1 MQKYSTD
8 QYNKIFYSLP
18 KEIQDIVVAYST
30 TEKLY
35 EIGQTHK
42 LHIDQIGVMNDVAF
56 DVMMGI
62 TSTKNMVAELAK
74 ELQIPELEASKI
86 AFDVDEQIF
95 KPIKEI
101 MKKVYGDGS
110 PMRPKPSYQYVHEE
124 DEKDIETHTSRAN
137 LLKEI
142 EAPEEAQVKKII
154 INPLPEVKQEP
165 AQEKNVEKAVKSE
178 EEKLIMDETLK
189 QKREKLLQS
198 IADKKLSSMTVMKA
212 EEETLS
218 VAPPRFIPASPVVSK
233 EIPSLSPKISEKKEE
248 KPKRKII
255 DPFLNQIQQNKVT
268 EDVVEKENKPPTIE
282 ETSQKQEKI
291 IDPYRE
297 PIE

>member
-74 ELQIPELEASKI
+74 ELQIPELEASRVAYDI
-86 AFDVDEQIF
+86 DEQIF

-154 INPLPEVKQEP
+154 INPLPEAKVEP
-165 AQEKNVEKAVKSE
+165 PAEKAVEKAVKSE

-198 IADKKLSSMTVMKA
+198 IADKKLSSMIVMKA
-212 EEETLS
+212 EEEI
-218 VAPPRFIPASPVVSK
+218 VPPLPHEPIATPP
-233 EIPSLSPKISEKKEE
+233 LQKKEVEPSTISAETKPAE

-255 DPFLNQIQQNKVT
+255 DPFLEEPPKSGAP
-268 EDVVEKENKPPTIE
+268 EKSEEKEPPNVGVKPE
-282 ETSQKQEKI
+282 ETAKV